1 MCKITRLRGAVGGV
15 RGGGGAGSC
24 WQCTASA
31 SCCATCAHSPT
42 PSPCKSLKGVDC
54 SARVDCT
61 RALERANKPPMKGT
75 VGRSAITPQARP
87 TCARQA
93 APGQHTRPSYA
104 DPAAASAC
112 APVAVATAAAAAP
125 AAASLASLARVWK
138 GFTTGWHTAGVPSP
152 RSASHSASRTRE
164 GRHREMEPS
173 QLQRGPTHQSV
184 GKEPTTMGMRWSLV
198 RSGALAPKALARG
211 HTVPQVGHTHT
222 PGAGNDGQL
231 GVP

>member
-138 GFTTGWHTAGVPSP
+138 GFTTGWHTAGCPSP

-173 QLQRGPTHQSV
+173 QLQRSHPSISRQRTNNYGHAVVVGAQWGVGAKSPRARTHSAT
-184 GKEPTTMGMRWSLV
+184 GGAHAHTWSW
-198 RSGALAPKALARG
+198 
-211 HTVPQVGHTHT
+211 Q
-222 PGAGNDGQL
+222 
-231 GVP
+231 